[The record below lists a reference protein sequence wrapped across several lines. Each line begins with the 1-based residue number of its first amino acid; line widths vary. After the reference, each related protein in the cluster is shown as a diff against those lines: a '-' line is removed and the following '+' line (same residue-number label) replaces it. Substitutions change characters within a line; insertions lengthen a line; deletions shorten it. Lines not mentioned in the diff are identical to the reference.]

1 MQESKVGLQQAQAE
15 AARAKAKASAE
26 LATTGKVTPLT
37 LDQLTRSLQRF
48 DNMLKGLGMSRYTDQ
63 ERKEQETILK
73 GEIADLHRQIKGI
86 QAPTTAPAPT
96 GYTPAGAALFLRM
109 KALYDAD
116 PDPRKGSW
124 TDPEVRK
131 RYKNKAEQSPR

>member
-1 MQESKVGLQQAQAE
+1 MQQAQAE
-15 AARAKAKASAE
+15 AARTKAKASAE

-48 DNMLKGLGMSRYTDQ
+48 VNMLNALPFSRYTEP
-63 ERKEQETILK
+63 ERKQQETILR
-73 GEIADLHRQIKGI
+73 GEIAAVHQQIQEI
-86 QAPTTAPAPT
+86 QTPKVAPAPT

-131 RYKNKAEQSPR
+131 RYKLRAEQAPTITR